1 MAANIL
7 TTWLPSFDVS
17 LSQLVGRFGAWWI
30 GEFLAFLPD
39 RTAEWLLGENRHVLV
54 IGLDGKSANIELLTG
69 SRQVLASAK
78 IDIEALSA
86 ATVDVFLKQR
96 GLDRNG
102 IDLGIRLPAER
113 IFHRT
118 LRLPREASRQ
128 LEAVMARDMAVKTP
142 FRTQDIHVGWARSD
156 AGDARTILISQWI
169 VRRQI
174 VTDAAASLKLGT
186 ADIAFVEGAGEEDV
200 VPTISL
206 RENPDGGA
214 SWFSKAAC
222 SLTVTGV
229 VLALLA
235 TGADYYRQQSMLDAL
250 EAKITKARVKAQ
262 QVRAAI
268 DGLEQ
273 SQAVLFKIRARKT
286 EAPGLLDIW
295 EKATQVLPDHSW
307 LTELRFSQT
316 PGEEARVSMVGF
328 SSAAASLV
336 GLVDRSA
343 LFTDA
348 SLTAPVTLDSIEGRE
363 RFSLQAKLRLHEQAS
378 KAAP

>member
-1 MAANIL
+1 MAANSL
-7 TTWLPSFDVS
+7 TTWLPSLDAS
-17 LSQLVGRFGAWWI
+17 LSQLGGRFSAWWI

-39 RTAEWLLGENRHVLV
+39 RTAAWLLGENRQVLV
-54 IGLDGKSANIELLTG
+54 IGLDGKSVDIELLTG
-69 SRQVLASAK
+69 SRQVLACAQV
-78 IDIEALSA
+78 DVDVFSA
-86 ATVDVFLKQR
+86 ATVDAFLKQR
-96 GLDRNG
+96 GLDRSS

-128 LEAVMARDMAVKTP
+128 LEAVLAQDLAVKTP
-142 FRTQDIHVGWARSD
+142 FRTQDIHVGWVRAD

-169 VRRQI
+169 VRRHI

-186 ADIAFVEGAGEEDV
+186 ADITFVEAVGGEDV

-214 SWFSKAAC
+214 SWFSKAAFC
-222 SLTVTGV
+222 LTVTGV
-229 VLALLA
+229 ALALLA
-235 TGADYYRQQSMLDAL
+235 IGADYYRQQSMLDGL
-250 EAKITKARVKAQ
+250 DAKITKARVKAQ

-273 SQAVLFKIRARKT
+273 SQAVLFKIRARKAD
-286 EAPGLLDIW
+286 APGLLDIW

-307 LTELRFSQT
+307 LTELRVSQT

-343 LFTDA
+343 LFTEA
-348 SLTAPVTLDSIEGRE
+348 SLTAPVTLDPIEGRE
-363 RFSLQAKLRLHEQAS
+363 RFSLQAKLRLHERAS
-378 KAAP
+378 KGAP